1 VNLDSVNTIDGE
13 QRAGN
18 LKEETRGKKKPLPPA
33 LTLLSNI
40 TDQAALSALTP
51 ELQRVLQTI
60 DNSGCNIL
68 QTMSANI
75 ACLQDAFLDAASC
88 ALEAAN
94 VDLSRKITLRLN
106 QRDELAVAGEH
117 PDKEALEA
125 ILAQNPELA
134 AAFKEISSQSE
145 VLRDVGNIG
154 KVIGVNTGISSY
166 QRNSALSQNTAY
178 QISIKG
184 EMSHFY
190 FAKN

>member
-1 VNLDSVNTIDGE
+1 VSLNSVNTIDEE

-18 LKEETRGKKKPLPPA
+18 LKEEPRGKGSPATPA

-51 ELQRVLQTI
+51 ELRRVMQAI
-60 DNSGCNIL
+60 DNSGGKLL
-68 QTMSANI
+68 QTISANV
-75 ACLQDAFLDAASC
+75 ATLQDAFLDAASC

-106 QRDELAVAGEH
+106 RQDKLAVAGEH
-117 PDKEALEA
+117 PDKETLES
-125 ILAQNPELA
+125 ILAQSPELT

-145 VLRDVGNIG
+145 VLRDIGNIG
-154 KVIGVNTGISSY
+154 KVIGVKTGISSY

-190 FAKN
+190 FSEN